1 MVIRKITLHHI
12 LTYYGDQS
20 VELPTAGNR
29 TLSVLVGP
37 NNSGKTSIIRALKF
51 WFYGKSGIAGKK
63 DPSTY
68 LSNRAKDE
76 TPVGKTLEGWVEITF
91 ERQGAKDKEILT
103 LRRTIEAKRSG
114 ESRWELKSSELYFH
128 KPGARIP
135 MQSDDED
142 HYQRMI
148 ESMVPRVLF
157 DAFYFKGEPLDG
169 KLLGD
174 VGSIREALGQFLHE
188 DQWEEAEQAAAD
200 VRDRLGSKLSKL
212 TAANSEL
219 QRKINDE
226 SQYEQMLDGQRKA
239 LEGEKE
245 TIRGLE
251 ARQAEE
257 TEKLEK
263 LGDEQA
269 ARELKTKL
277 AKAEQAHARAQS
289 RFRTADDALLAE
301 ISGSQGIPFLAAA
314 VKPVKKIL
322 SEMEDDNILPADIT
336 PGFVDR
342 VLAKKACICGKA
354 HDTES
359 RSQWEAYKQKTLAAD
374 AGEGL
379 RKLLDWVKPAG
390 PLSIE
395 ARAHQIGKT
404 VTSILEDRREAI
416 RELNEAEGARKAA
429 RAEMELV
436 PVEEIARIGRALNE
450 IAADLKTRDSRLK
463 TISNAVLG
471 TELSLKKVR
480 SEIQDLSKKG
490 GINQKTFK
498 QLSQAKDRADRLH
511 RTLSECRNRLGQ
523 YFHRVLQASVS
534 TIYDTKSTD
543 GSKAHINRASLLPSI
558 HVNGQA
564 THELGGGQ
572 SQLLALAYVVSLAR
586 LRQSMHSQMEE
597 LGVRLGK
604 IDDQSFFM
612 DSPFGHMEEHYK
624 KAAVELAPNCARQMV
639 VFVWK
644 EDWDFARPI
653 LENQADSIYAIEFLT
668 TEDDL
673 EKVVKPQR
681 KYAFASGN
689 RDLLVPLP
697 RGESFPRS
705 QLIKIK

>member
-1 MVIRKITLHHI
+1 MVIRTITLHHI
-12 LTYYGDQS
+12 LTYYGVQS
-20 VELPTAGNR
+20 VELPTSAKG

-37 NNSGKTSIIRALKF
+37 NNSGKTSLIRALKF
-51 WFYGKSGIAGKK
+51 WFYGQSGIARKK

-68 LSNRAKDE
+68 LSNRAKEE
-76 TPVGKTLEGWVEITF
+76 TPVGQTLEGWVEITF

-114 ESRWELKSSELYFH
+114 GNRWEFKSSGLYIH
-128 KPGARIP
+128 KPGARMP

-148 ESMVPRVLF
+148 KSMVPQVLF

-188 DQWEEAEQAAAD
+188 DQWEEAERAAAD
-200 VRDRLGSKLSKL
+200 VRDRLGNKLSKL

-226 SQYEQMLDGQRKA
+226 SQYEQMLDAQRKA
-239 LEGEKE
+239 LEDEKE

-251 ARQAEE
+251 ARQEEE
-257 TEKLEK
+257 TERLED
-263 LGDEQA
+263 LGDEKA
-269 ARELKTKL
+269 ARELKEKL
-277 AKAEQAHARAQS
+277 AKAEQAHARAQN
-289 RFRTADDALLAE
+289 RFKAAEGSLLAE
-301 ISGSQGIPFLAAA
+301 ISGSQGIPFLTAA
-314 VKPVKKIL
+314 VRPVKKIL

-342 VLAKKACICGKA
+342 VLEKNACICGKA

-359 RSQWEAYKQKTLAAD
+359 RSQWEAYKQKTLEAD

-395 ARAHQIGKT
+395 ARAHQIGIT
-404 VTSILEDRREAI
+404 VRRILEDRREAI
-416 RELNEAEGARKAA
+416 LELNEAEATRKAA

-436 PVEEIARIGRALNE
+436 PIEEIARIGKALNQ
-450 IAADLKTRDSRLK
+450 IAADLKTRAGRLK
-463 TISNAVLG
+463 IISTAVSG
-471 TELSLKKVR
+471 TELALKKVR

-490 GINQKTFK
+490 GVNQKTFK

-511 RTLSECRNRLGQ
+511 RTLLECRNRLGH

-534 TIYDTKSTD
+534 KIYDSKSTD
-543 GSKAHINRASLLPSI
+543 GSKAHIHRGTLLPSI

-564 THELGGGQ
+564 TQELGGGQ

-586 LRQSMHSQMEE
+586 LRQSMHAQMEE

-624 KAAVELAPNCARQMV
+624 KAAVELVPSCARQMF

-644 EDWDFARPI
+644 EDWDFVRPL
-653 LENQADSIYAIEFLT
+653 LEELADSIYAIEFMT

-673 EKVVKPQR
+673 EKVSKSQR
-681 KYAFASGN
+681 KYAFSSGT
-689 RDLLVPLP
+689 RELLSALP
-697 RGESFPRS
+697 KGESFPRS